1 MDDPVIPAFRGKVI
15 ATVTKHS
22 EPGHSAGAHAGP
34 LAGPRHVAI
43 IMDGNG
49 RWAKERGLPRSLGH
63 RQGVEAV
70 RRTVK
75 AAIELGIEYLTIYS
89 FSSENWSR
97 PADEISDLMG
107 LMKRFIRRDLA
118 DLHHQGVCIRIL
130 GERDRVDPELMTLID
145 EAVELT
151 RANTNLTLV
160 IAFNYG
166 ARAEIA
172 KAARRLAEAVR
183 EGLIDASDITPEH
196 LAGALDT
203 CGMPDPDLLIRTS
216 GEMRLSNFL
225 LWQTAYTEFVF
236 LDTFWPDFDR
246 SALEAAITQFRS
258 RERRFGGLTK
268 RSTA

>member
-1 MDDPVIPAFRGKVI
+1 MK
-15 ATVTKHS
+15 S
-22 EPGHSAGAHAGP
+22 EDGTEGGP
-34 LAGPRHVAI
+34 PAGPRHVAI

-49 RWAKERGLPRSLGH
+49 RWAKSRGLPRTIGH

-70 RRTVK
+70 RRTVR
-75 AAIELGIEYLTIYS
+75 AAIDLNISYLTIYS

-97 PADEISDLMG
+97 PVEEIDDLMG

-118 DLHHQGVCIRIL
+118 DLHRSGVSIRII
-130 GERDRVDPELMTLID
+130 GEREHVDPDLMALID
-145 EAVELT
+145 EGVELT
-151 RANTNLTLV
+151 RNNTKLILV

-172 KAARRLAEAVR
+172 KAARKLAEQAK
-183 EGLIDASDITPEH
+183 
-196 LAGALDT
+196 AGTLDPAMISPVALEQALDT
-203 CGMPDPDLLIRTS
+203 AGIPDPDLLIRTS

-246 SALEAAITQFRS
+246 GVFEAAIAEYRA
-258 RERRFGGLTK
+258 RDRRYGGLSR